1 MSESPDLLR
10 LHGDAYTREGLLDF
24 AVNVWPGAHPVP
36 LRRVLQAALRSGY
49 PDERAAVAAVARR
62 HGRSPGEVLL
72 LNGAC
77 EGFWLLAHALR
88 PATAACIHPSFTE
101 PEAALLAVGASV
113 ARVQRRQ
120 PDFALDPAAVP
131 DDVEIVVTGNPNNP
145 TGNLDDAAQILR
157 LTRPGRLVVVDESFI
172 EFVPGERESLADR
185 TDVPGV
191 VVVRSLTKLWS
202 LAGVRAGYLL
212 ADRTIIERMRS
223 RRQPWSV
230 NAPACAAL
238 EFCMTDHRSRRR
250 VSAAVSDARAKLIA
264 AVAAIDGVTVW
275 PSQANFLLLRVPHGP
290 ETIARL
296 GAAGIAVRPAH
307 TFPGLGPDHLRI
319 AVRHDVENRRLVRAL
334 AQAIGGEHAA

>member
-77 EGFWLLAHALR
+77 
-88 PATAACIHPSFTE
+88 
-101 PEAALLAVGASV
+101 V

-131 DDVEIVVTGNPNNP
+131 DDVGIVVTGNPNNP

-157 LTRPGRLVVVDESFI
+157 LTRPGRLV
-172 EFVPGERESLADR
+172 A
-185 TDVPGV
+185 
-191 VVVRSLTKLWS
+191 VVRSLTKLWS

-212 ADRTIIERMRS
+212 ADPTIIERMRS